1 MVMKTKEMLWNEQE
15 WSSTSTYQNAIFL
28 CVALGFDTGR
38 RIGNLCHADG
48 KSAEDHCI
56 RTKDV
61 IFVFESLERSMQ
73 AGPEFRKFYHQNNMQ
88 LESITSAK
96 LYFHSQKSKH
106 INHVRLTAPV
116 ILDRINPLF
125 TRRLPG
131 ERAKLLIQRDVRK
144 AMKEVAEGQFNIEAS
159 RISSRS
165 LRSGFV
171 TLTAATKAN
180 DTNSSETTF
189 SRGGWSNKS
198 DVPRRFYDKNP
209 RDQGALAC
217 DPKQFNSQHVRLL
230 TPRAIESVGIA
241 LNASRNQNE
250 EKSKSQLTNPTN

>member
-1 MVMKTKEMLWNEQE
+1 MNKSGMLPVHIKMQF
-15 WSSTSTYQNAIFL
+15 FL
-28 CVALGFDTGR
+28 CVLHWVLIPGEELEISG
-38 RIGNLCHADG
+38 
-48 KSAEDHCI
+48 I

-61 IFVFESLERSMQ
+61 IFVFESLERSVQ
-73 AGPEFRKFYHQNNMQ
+73 AGPEFRKFHHQNNMQ

-96 LYFHSQKSKH
+96 LYFHSQISKQ

-116 ILDRINPLF
+116 ILDRINPNQSDLLNGIILWCLKNINQGDDELL

-144 AMKEVAEGQFNIEAS
+144 AMKEVAEGQLNIEAS
-159 RISSRS
+159 RIISRS

-171 TLTAATKAN
+171 TLTAATKAS

-189 SRGGWSNKS
+189 SRGGWSNKH
-198 DVPRRFYDKNP
+198 VPGRFSDKNP

-217 DPKQFNSQHVRLL
+217 DPKQFNS
-230 TPRAIESVGIA
+230 
-241 LNASRNQNE
+241 
-250 EKSKSQLTNPTN
+250 

>member
-61 IFVFESLERSMQ
+61 IFVFESLERSVQ

-116 ILDRINPLF
+116 ILDRINPNQSDLLNGIVLWCLKNINQGDNELF

-131 ERAKLLIQRDVRK
+131 ERAKLLIQKDVRK

-171 TLTAATKAN
+171 TLTAA
-180 DTNSSETTF
+180 
-189 SRGGWSNKS
+189 
-198 DVPRRFYDKNP
+198 
-209 RDQGALAC
+209 
-217 DPKQFNSQHVRLL
+217 
-230 TPRAIESVGIA
+230 RAIESVGIA